1 MIEATAQGDLSVA
14 RPRLGVLATHPIQYQ
29 VPLYQALTRRG
40 HVDLEV
46 AFLSDAG
53 LRSYRDPGF
62 GRDVRWDVDLTSGYR
77 FVVLA
82 RDGSGVLSRL
92 ALVPRLA
99 GWIRRQSAVVVHG
112 HRHPGMLLAVLL
124 CRLLRRPYLLRGEA
138 QVQGLG
144 TSPGR
149 RVARALVARAVVRGS
164 AAALPIGTGNAAFY
178 RRFGQDR
185 LFSAPY
191 SVDDARFAVAPAQ
204 DRASF
209 LCALGLDPALPVVL
223 FCGKLIPVKRPCDV
237 IEAFGM
243 LTAPASLLIVGE
255 GPLRREVEQRLPER
269 GAALAGFLNQAAL
282 PAAYHAAD
290 VLVLPSSQ
298 EPWGLVVNEAMHA
311 GVIPVVS
318 DRVGCAPDL
327 VSGVGEVFPCG
338 DVPALASAIDRALAR
353 AATAEARSAA
363 KGRAAAFSLAR
374 TAEGYE
380 AAATFVQA
388 RRDRDP

>member
-1 MIEATAQGDLSVA
+1 MTRVTRDSPSPV

-29 VPLYQALTRRG
+29 VPLYRALTRRG
-40 HVDLEV
+40 LVDLEV

-53 LRSYRDPGF
+53 LRPYPDPGF

-82 RDGSGVLSRL
+82 RDGSGVLARL

-99 GWIRRQSAVVVHG
+99 GWIRRQSAVLVHG

-149 RVARALVARAVVRGS
+149 RVMRALVARVVVRGS

-178 RRFGQDR
+178 RHFGQPR
-185 LFSAPY
+185 LFWAPY
-191 SVDDARFAVAPAQ
+191 SVDDVRFAAPPEQ
-204 DRASF
+204 DRAGF
-209 LCALGLDPALPVVL
+209 LSALGLDPAKPVVL
-223 FCGKLIPVKRPCDV
+223 FCGKLVPVKRPWDV
-237 IEAFGM
+237 VEAFRL
-243 LTAPASLLIVGE
+243 LTTPASLLIVGD
-255 GPLRREVEQRLPER
+255 GPLRGLVEQLLP
-269 GAALAGFLNQAAL
+269 AHNAVLAGFLNQVAL
-282 PAAYHAAD
+282 PVAYRASD

-311 GVIPVVS
+311 GVTPVVS
-318 DRVGCAPDL
+318 GRVGCAPDL
-327 VSGVGEVFPCG
+327 VAGVGEVFPCG
-338 DVPALASAIDRALAR
+338 DVPALAAAVDRALAR
-353 AATAEARSAA
+353 ATTAQA
-363 KGRAAAFSLAR
+363 RAAAMARVAAYSLAR

-380 AAATFVQA
+380 AAATFVAA
-388 RRDRDP
+388 RRCRGG